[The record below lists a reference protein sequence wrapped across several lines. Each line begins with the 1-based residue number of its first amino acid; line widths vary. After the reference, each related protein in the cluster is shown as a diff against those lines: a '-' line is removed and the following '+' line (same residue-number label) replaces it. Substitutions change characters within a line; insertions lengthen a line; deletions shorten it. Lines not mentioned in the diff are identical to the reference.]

1 MAPLAAY
8 ADCAV
13 APVGTGGSSGAGPTP
28 KCDHAS
34 AVCEPSSK
42 AAPGA
47 RHIRGSIIIALVVA
61 AAGLLVLLGPPDLS
75 ELAEVPGLV
84 ANGHP
89 GWLAAAL
96 LFELLSF
103 AGYVVLFRAVFVDD
117 DSRVGWR
124 ESYAITMAGL
134 AATRVFA
141 SAGAGGIA
149 LTVWALRRL
158 EISARRI
165 ADRMVAFLMLLY
177 GVYMACLVLVG
188 LGLWTG
194 LLPGPA
200 PWALTLVPA
209 MLGALAIAAGL
220 ALVRIPADLQRRLR
234 GRASDAGA
242 LRRTL
247 AGIGHAPAAAGR
259 GARVAVSLIRRR
271 EPGILGAPAWWGFD
285 IAVLWA
291 TFHAFGEPP
300 PVAVLVL
307 AYFVGMVGNVLPV
320 PGGVGGVEGGMI
332 GALVAFGVGGGLAI
346 VAVLAYRVFAFW
358 LPTLPGA
365 LAYLQLRR
373 DLPARP
379 PPAVPDR
386 EPPPAVPDDG
396 SHDSPPSAGRRPMSL
411 RRPAATAALRVRG
424 RLTRGR
430 LAWLA
435 AGAVVGGAYLVGAF
449 PDLPGAQEA
458 VAALGEGLG
467 DWTYAVV
474 GGLALL
480 ETAVLVGLV
489 APGEWSAIVGGAVAG
504 EGTVSVV
511 ALIATVWAC
520 AAAGHA
526 LSFVAGRRFGRGVL
540 VRHGPRFRLGPE
552 RLAGVDRFFARHGAK
567 AVFAGQ
573 FIGLFR
579 AVMPFLAGSSGMPF
593 RRFAAPSI
601 AATGAWTTAYIL
613 LGYLFYRSLADVEG
627 VLGLAAAAA
636 TALAALVAIAA
647 WVRHRRGMREGFPQ
661 PM

>member
-13 APVGTGGSSGAGPTP
+13 APAGTGGSSGAGPTR

-34 AVCEPSSK
+34 AVGEPSSK

-47 RHIRGSIIIALVVA
+47 RHLRGSIILALALA
-61 AAGLLVLLGPPDLS
+61 AVGLVVLLGPPDLS

-96 LFELLSF
+96 LFEVLSF

-209 MLGALAIAAGL
+209 TLGALVIAAGL

-259 GARVAVSLIRRR
+259 GARVAVSLVRRR

-379 PPAVPDR
+379 PPV
-386 EPPPAVPDDG
+386 VPDDG
-396 SHDSPPSAGRRPMSL
+396 SHDSRPSAGRRSTSP
-411 RRPAATAALRVRG
+411 RRPAATAALHVRR

-430 LAWLA
+430 LVWLA
-435 AGAVVGGAYLVGAF
+435 AGAIVGGAYLVGAF
-449 PDLPGAQEA
+449 PDLPGTQEA
-458 VAALGEGLG
+458 VTAIGEGLG

-504 EGTVSVV
+504 GGTVSVV

-520 AAAGHA
+520 AAAGHS

-540 VRHGPRFRLGPE
+540 VRHGPRFRLGPD

-579 AVMPFLAGSSGMPF
+579 AVMPFLAGSSGMPY

-601 AATGAWTTAYIL
+601 AATGMWATAYIL
-613 LGYLFYRSLADVEG
+613 LGYLFYRSLAAVEG
-627 VLGLAAAAA
+627 VLGVAAAAV

-647 WVRHRRGMREGFPQ
+647 WVRHRRGVREGCPQ
-661 PM
+661 PT

>member
-1 MAPLAAY
+1 MRDL
-8 ADCAV
+8 
-13 APVGTGGSSGAGPTP
+13 
-28 KCDHAS
+28 AS
-34 AVCEPSSK
+34 ADGPSST

-47 RHIRGSIIIALVVA
+47 RHIRRSVVVA
-61 AAGLLVLLGPPDLS
+61 LAVAAVGLLVLLAPPDLS

-84 ANGHP
+84 ANGHL

-96 LFELLSF
+96 LFEVLSF
-103 AGYVVLFRAVFVDD
+103 AGYVALFRAVFVDD
-117 DSRVGWR
+117 ESRVGWR

-134 AATRVFA
+134 AASRVFA
-141 SAGAGGIA
+141 SAGAGGVA

-158 EISARRI
+158 EVPARRV

-177 GVYMACLVLVG
+177 AVYMACLVLVG

-200 PWALTLVPA
+200 PWALTLAPA
-209 MLGALAIAAGL
+209 VLGALAIAAGL
-220 ALVRIPADLQRRLR
+220 ALVRIPADIHRRLR
-234 GRASDAGA
+234 GRAGDATA

-247 AGIGHAPAAAGR
+247 ARVGHAPAAAGG
-259 GARVAVSLIRRR
+259 GARVAVSLLRRG
-271 EPGILGAPAWWGFD
+271 EPGLLGAPAWWGFD

-300 PVAVLVL
+300 PVAVLVI
-307 AYFVGMVGNVLPV
+307 AYFVGMLGNLLPA

-332 GALVAFGVGGGLAI
+332 GALVAFGVGGGLAVI
-346 VAVLAYRVFAFW
+346 AVLAYRVFAFW

-373 DLPARP
+373 ELPAPSHPAGQEGGAHHAP
-379 PPAVPDR
+379 PGGGLR
-386 EPPPAVPDDG
+386 
-396 SHDSPPSAGRRPMSL
+396 SRSP
-411 RRPAATAALRVRG
+411 RRPAATALLHVRR

-435 AGAVVGGAYLVGAF
+435 AGAIIGGAYLGGAF

-458 VAALGEGLG
+458 VTALGEGLG
-467 DWTYAVV
+467 GWTYAVV

-480 ETAVLVGLV
+480 ETAVLIGLV

-504 EGTVSVV
+504 EGTVGVV

-520 AAAGHA
+520 AAAGHG
-526 LSFVAGRRFGRGVL
+526 LSFLAGRRFGRGFL
-540 VRHGPRFRLGPE
+540 VRHGPRLGFGPE
-552 RLAGVDRFFARHGAK
+552 RLVAVDRFFARHGAK

-579 AVMPFLAGSSGMPF
+579 AVMPFLAGSSGMPY
-593 RRFAAPSI
+593 RRFAVPSI
-601 AATGAWTTAYIL
+601 AATGAWATAYTL

-627 VLGLAAAAA
+627 VLGMAAAAGI
-636 TALAALVAIAA
+636 ALAVLVSVAV
-647 WVRHRRGMREGFPQ
+647 WVRHRRGVRKGSLGGLGMRRACGA
-661 PM
+661 

>member
-1 MAPLAAY
+1 M
-8 ADCAV
+8 
-13 APVGTGGSSGAGPTP
+13 
-28 KCDHAS
+28 
-34 AVCEPSSK
+34 
-42 AAPGA
+42 
-47 RHIRGSIIIALVVA
+47 
-61 AAGLLVLLGPPDLS
+61 
-75 ELAEVPGLV
+75 
-84 ANGHP
+84 
-89 GWLAAAL
+89 
-96 LFELLSF
+96 
-103 AGYVVLFRAVFVDD
+103 
-117 DSRVGWR
+117 GWR

-134 AATRVFA
+134 AASRVFA
-141 SAGAGGIA
+141 SAGAGGVA

-158 EISARRI
+158 EVPARRV

-177 GVYMACLVLVG
+177 AVYMACLVLVG

-200 PWALTLVPA
+200 PWALTLAPA
-209 MLGALAIAAGL
+209 VLGALAIVAGL
-220 ALVRIPADLQRRLR
+220 ALVRIPADIHRRLR
-234 GRASDAGA
+234 GRAGDATA

-247 AGIGHAPAAAGR
+247 ARVGHAPAAAGR
-259 GARVAVSLIRRR
+259 GARVAVSLLRRG
-271 EPGILGAPAWWGFD
+271 EPGLLGAPAWWGFD

-300 PVAVLVL
+300 PVAVLVI
-307 AYFVGMVGNVLPV
+307 AYFVGMLGNLLPA

-332 GALVAFGVGGGLAI
+332 GALVAFGVGGGLAV

-373 DLPARP
+373 ELPAPSHPAGQEGGAHHAP
-379 PPAVPDR
+379 PG
-386 EPPPAVPDDG
+386 DG
-396 SHDSPPSAGRRPMSL
+396 LRSRSP
-411 RRPAATAALRVRG
+411 RRPAATDLLHVRR

-435 AGAVVGGAYLVGAF
+435 AGAIIGGAYLGGAF

-458 VAALGEGLG
+458 VTALGEGLG
-467 DWTYAVV
+467 GWTYAVV

-480 ETAVLVGLV
+480 ETAVLIGLV

-504 EGTVSVV
+504 EGTVGVV

-520 AAAGHA
+520 AAAGHG
-526 LSFVAGRRFGRGVL
+526 LSFLAGRRFGRGFL
-540 VRHGPRFRLGPE
+540 VRHGPRLGFGPE
-552 RLAGVDRFFARHGAK
+552 RLVAVDRFFARHGAK

-579 AVMPFLAGSSGMPF
+579 AVMPFLAGSSGMPY
-593 RRFAAPSI
+593 RRFAVPSI
-601 AATGAWTTAYIL
+601 AATGAWATAYTL

-627 VLGLAAAAA
+627 VLGMAAAAGI
-636 TALAALVAIAA
+636 ALAVLVSVAV
-647 WVRHRRGMREGFPQ
+647 WVRHRRGVRKGSLGGLGMRRACGA
-661 PM
+661 